1 MPIIAV
7 PCLSICISMVSVCH
21 SQIAHQS
28 SILLL
33 MLAISS
39 IAIFVLFHM
48 SVHFST
54 SVSPW
59 LTHVFLKLLGCS
71 SFAVVLIYGHVCLCS
86 FETALFKLEI
96 LDHKARER
104 AGIITPTLGSP
115 VPVLLQF
122 DAAAEVEAYSFS

>member
-1 MPIIAV
+1 MFFLNYLAV
-7 PCLSICISMVSVCH
+7 VH
-21 SQIAHQS
+21 
-28 SILLL
+28 LLL
-33 MLAISS
+33 YS
-39 IAIFVLFHM
+39 
-48 SVHFST
+48 
-54 SVSPW
+54 
-59 LTHVFLKLLGCS
+59 
-71 SFAVVLIYGHVCLCS
+71 YGHVCLCS